1 MSFRQSRGS
10 YYDPSING
18 KYSNFDPNIKANYN
32 NATGSSGIVP
42 GAQVVDAKPGQKMQI
57 NLTLNN
63 PTALTLDFEL
73 FNLLNSFTTYR
84 KQEYAQGNYQYIPL
98 LTSNGIAA
106 YIAGT
111 GGTVG
116 FDQNGNA
123 YIQGD
128 LAPLDPI
135 ATIGCSEIPY
145 ISLLTASGISAFT
158 VSYIRLTVSS
168 DPQIDQTITWFRKTM
183 AGGVQENRISPRA
196 YFRPNQFQNLTI
208 DVTVDF
214 TIGVD
219 SGLKTKLLPGERTVL
234 ALFIDAWTNQT
245 IN

>member
-1 MSFRQSRGS
+1 MSFKQSRAS
-10 YYDPSING
+10 FYDPGVNG
-18 KYSNFDPNIKANYN
+18 KYSNFDPTIAGKLN
-32 NATGSSGIVP
+32 NANGSGVMP
-42 GAQVVDAKPGQKMQI
+42 GQMVADAKPGQKMQI

-63 PTALTLDFEL
+63 PTALTLNFEL

-84 KQEYAQGNYQYIPL
+84 KQEYATGNYQYIPVNSL
-98 LTSNGIAA
+98 QGIQAI
-106 YIAGT
+106 IAST

-116 FDQNGNA
+116 FDQDGNA

-128 LAPLDPI
+128 MAPLDPV

-145 ISLLTASGISAFT
+145 ISLLQASGIQAFN
-158 VSYIRLTVSS
+158 VSYIRLTVST
-168 DPQIDQTITWFRKTM
+168 DPQIDQIITWFRKTM

-214 TIGVD
+214 TVGID
-219 SGLKTKLLPGERTVL
+219 SGLKTKLLPGERIVL
-234 ALFIDAWTNQT
+234 ALFIDSWTNQT